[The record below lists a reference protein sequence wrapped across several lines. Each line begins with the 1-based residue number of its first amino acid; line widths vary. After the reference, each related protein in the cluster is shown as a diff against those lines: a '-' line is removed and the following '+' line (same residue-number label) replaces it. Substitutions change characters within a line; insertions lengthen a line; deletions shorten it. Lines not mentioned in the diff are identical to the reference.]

1 MRAGPISYP
10 PEDPWDP
17 YLVPF
22 LAYIIQGM
30 FSKRLIEMLE
40 NVLFF
45 FFSGSHFSYVKNE
58 KVGPVYKSTFLF

>member
-10 PEDPWDP
+10 PEDPRDP

-45 FFSGSHFSYVKNE
+45 FFLVLNFIMSIIIKFDQ
-58 KVGPVYKSTFLF
+58 FLKGLS